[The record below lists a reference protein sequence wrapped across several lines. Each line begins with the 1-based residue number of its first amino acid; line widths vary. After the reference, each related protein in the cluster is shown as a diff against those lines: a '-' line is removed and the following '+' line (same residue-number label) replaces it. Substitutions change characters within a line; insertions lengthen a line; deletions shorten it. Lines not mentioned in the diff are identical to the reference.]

1 MSSSDYIKNLNC
13 LIELGLLPRDQ
24 RFTPI
29 TVTTTAQV
37 ADAATAIPV
46 TALGQAIPSGASLK
60 FGTVIVTTT
69 AAAAI
74 GATSL
79 TVSATSGAIASA
91 ATATYPLLYVLQGGS
106 NIDISFASQSVDTS
120 SYGIGLAVDMA
131 KVSAAFK
138 TSVSGIVHKNDPCIS
153 AILLVAG
160 GNGVD
165 GDREVAF
172 RITLGDGRQYSG
184 AALIENLKL
193 SAPVRDILK
202 YSFDL
207 SGVDATTSTE
217 PS

>member
-1 MSSSDYIKNLNC
+1 MSSSDYIKNVNSI
-13 LIELGLLPRDQ
+13 IELGLLPRDQ

-37 ADAATAIPV
+37 ADASVAIPV

-60 FGTVIVTTT
+60 FGTVTVVTS

-79 TVSATSGAIASA
+79 AVTATSGAIASG
-91 ATATYPLLYVLQGGS
+91 ATATYPLLYVLQGGN
-106 NIDISFASQSVDTS
+106 NIDINQATQSVDTS

-153 AILLVAG
+153 AILLIAG

-207 SGVDATTSTE
+207 SGVGATTSTE